1 MIKEQQTSQQE
12 SIKDQAH
19 VQSLIERDVN
29 NDIEIEGEAIFA
41 KKRG

>member
-12 SIKDQAH
+12 SIKAH